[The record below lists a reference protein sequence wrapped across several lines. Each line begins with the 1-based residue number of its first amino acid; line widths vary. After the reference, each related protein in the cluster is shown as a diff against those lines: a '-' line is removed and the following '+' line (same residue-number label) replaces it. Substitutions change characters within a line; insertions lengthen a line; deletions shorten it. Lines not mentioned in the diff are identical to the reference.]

1 MLSVWNSLT
10 QFESLF
16 GNSMFKSNRSKT
28 FAFSNLLEYNILFS
42 YRCRIQLPFLS
53 SWDMTAHVKKQPMCR
68 IDLLTSI
75 WLKSKQCLLFH
86 EKNMKSFHCMS
97 HLPEVFASRDR
108 EKAYYIAGVLV
119 IRGPSYAKFFCLNRV
134 SKFKGPRKSVLHSG
148 PPSYP
153 VYPLSRVYCN
163 VLDVKNP

>member
-1 MLSVWNSLT
+1 MKNGDNCIYFAIPFNITFKITLYQTEKKSV
-10 QFESLF
+10 
-16 GNSMFKSNRSKT
+16 
-28 FAFSNLLEYNILFS
+28 NLLCLE
-42 YRCRIQLPFLS
+42 P
-53 SWDMTAHVKKQPMCR
+53 DMTAHVKKQPMCR

-75 WLKSKQCLLFH
+75 WLKPKQFLLFH
-86 EKNMKSFHCMS
+86 EKDMKAFHCMS

-148 PPSYP
+148 RPSYP
-153 VYPLSRVYCN
+153 VYHLSRVYCITEEVRAKSDLEN
-163 VLDVKNP
+163 R